1 MNIYKTVEQIKS
13 LKSQYQGDGPRRN
26 VRLAVRS
33 GASVI
38 FKKTPRFRF
47 GKPRIVQ
54 SADIIDINANG
65 LRVQYSSD
73 NKWSTQFDHI
83 SIVSADEISIVDD
96 INCKILSDCQVAQ
109 SSDGS
114 YSRVCGL
121 KFQKLSDKQKHR
133 INKFIR
139 DNTVD
144 PNDLS
149 RWHVQ
154 FS

>member
-1 MNIYKTVEQIKS
+1 MIIINTVKQIKS

-33 GASVI
+33 GIAVI
-38 FKKTPRFRF
+38 FKKSPRFRF

-73 NKWSTQFDHI
+73 NKWSTQFDNI
-83 SIVSADEISIVDD
+83 SIVGADEKSIIDD
-96 INCKILSDCQVAQ
+96 IYCKRISDCQVAQ
-109 SSDGS
+109 TSDGS
-114 YSRVCGL
+114 YSRVCGV
-121 KFQKLSDKQKHR
+121 KFVKLSHKQKHQL
-133 INKFIR
+133 NKFIHEY
-139 DNTVD
+139 TVE
-144 PNDLS
+144 PKHLT

-154 FS
+154 FT